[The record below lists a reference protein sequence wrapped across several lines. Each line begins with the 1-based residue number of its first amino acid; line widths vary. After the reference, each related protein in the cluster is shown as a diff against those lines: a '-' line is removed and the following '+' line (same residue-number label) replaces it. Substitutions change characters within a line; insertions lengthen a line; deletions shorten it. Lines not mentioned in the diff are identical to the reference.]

1 MEVRGRRQADRHS
14 QSGRTANPILQFLS
28 NCPELAFVAPGLV
41 FWGAPGE
48 PLLQPP
54 PGGEPRCAGAA
65 DSAESGYCPPGEVRR
80 AAAAARTFP
89 GQEDRRQVAAGS
101 RNELLQTLP
110 PPEAAAAA
118 EKKKRRR
125 REEDVRSA
133 SLAPVAELGRARAA
147 TAGRPLPLA
156 AEEGTVFRVGAAD
169 TRRRPATAKSALPPI
184 TGKRVRLRAL
194 RNRCAR
200 ESSVSDRDFSKPGGA
215 RERTSKS
222 AGGALTLRSPGLSW

>member
-1 MEVRGRRQADRHS
+1 MTVSENARRRRKKRKTAAVITAVVIVVLVAALAVGAALVAADLQKKRQAKEE
-14 QSGRTANPILQFLS
+14 A
-28 NCPELAFVAPGLV
+28 
-41 FWGAPGE
+41 
-48 PLLQPP
+48 
-54 PGGEPRCAGAA
+54 
-65 DSAESGYCPPGEVRR
+65 
-80 AAAAARTFP
+80 
-89 GQEDRRQVAAGS
+89 
-101 RNELLQTLP
+101 
-110 PPEAAAAA
+110 EAAAAA